1 MQHSRWPSPYSSV
14 TPKKCASPSTP
25 PKFNIA
31 PENDGW
37 KMSFLL
43 GLPIFRFHVE
53 LRGVMDHCSLWICQK
68 KSLRWQPHD
77 LDEQCWLIE
86 KARTAQPWRPDGW
99 RRSSADRTGVG
110 GGKKGSN
117 KVREKS
123 TPQKMIHPG
132 RLTRNLQITYLERK
146 IIFQTSMIMFHVNLP
161 GCTFWWKK
169 SG

>member
-14 TPKKCASPSTP
+14 TCKKCASPSTP

-68 KSLRWQPHD
+68 KIPSLTASWSRWTM
-77 LDEQCWLIE
+77 L
-86 KARTAQPWRPDGW
+86 
-99 RRSSADRTGVG
+99 ADRESKNCTALAAGRLEVVIGWSDGCG
-110 GGKKGSN
+110 GGGGEKGSN

-123 TPQKMIHPG
+123 RPQKNDTPWKTNTEPTNHLFRKENYLP
-132 RLTRNLQITYLERK
+132 NLHDY
-146 IIFQTSMIMFHVNLP
+146 VP
-161 GCTFWWKK
+161 C
-169 SG
+169 